1 MLMCF
6 KSSWIVENVASE
18 NCRHLTEK
26 DKNFKFLTSDEP
38 KNHSTE
44 GQGKARRVKEKKK
57 QKFELLVFIFAT
69 LEILLRHKDF
79 GQ

>member
-1 MLMCF
+1 MCF

-26 DKNFKFLTSDEP
+26 DKNFKFLSSDKP
-38 KNHSTE
+38 KNHSTGGE
-44 GQGKARRVKEKKK
+44 GKATRRVKEKKK

-69 LEILLRHKDF
+69 LEILLSDEDF
-79 GQ
+79 GR

>member
-26 DKNFKFLTSDEP
+26 DKDFKFLTSDKP

-44 GQGKARRVKEKKK
+44 GEEKLG
-57 QKFELLVFIFAT
+57 E
-69 LEILLRHKDF
+69 
-79 GQ
+79 

>member
-1 MLMCF
+1 MF

-26 DKNFKFLTSDEP
+26 DKNFKFLTSDKP

-44 GQGKARRVKEKKK
+44 GEGIAKRVKEKKS
-57 QKFELLVFIFAT
+57 LVLIFAT
-69 LEILLRHKDF
+69 LEILLSEKDF